1 MMMLFGG
8 DDPEKNENDVQG
20 WLSDMIEWASG
31 SRQLGNLLSEGALRG
46 PTRWLQ
52 IDTSN
57 ALGNDSNIIFGQPKS
72 FDVTGVTAWL
82 GSMLIGA
89 TGGMVIDTFNKI
101 YNADEPLD
109 WLEVPPWPK
118 IIGGMIDA
126 SRKAADGYR
135 NPTTDEQYA
144 EPLGAW
150 DAVVK
155 MIGFRPVSEARTW
168 EAGGEAAIKK
178 EIKAERGERRDLM
191 AKYRSKGSPAEK
203 RAFFRDEVRAW
214 NRSHRDPNDKIDYSD
229 LIKSERSKKQRQKEL
244 EQEMENY

>member
-1 MMMLFGG
+1 
-8 DDPEKNENDVQG
+8 
-20 WLSDMIEWASG
+20 
-31 SRQLGNLLSEGALRG
+31 
-46 PTRWLQ
+46 
-52 IDTSN
+52 
-57 ALGNDSNIIFGQPKS
+57 
-72 FDVTGVTAWL
+72 
-82 GSMLIGA
+82 
-89 TGGMVIDTFNKI
+89 
-101 YNADEPLD
+101 
-109 WLEVPPWPK
+109 
-118 IIGGMIDA
+118 MIDA